1 MEKNKRQIPKII
13 AIDGPAA
20 SGKSTIGE
28 ELAKKLGY
36 LFLDTGIMYRAVTWA
51 VLNRKIPIGDEKKV
65 DEVAA
70 KIKIEIKPASIAD
83 SRQCD
88 VFIDGEDV
96 TWLIRKTE
104 VNDNVSQVSS
114 YKGVRSAMT
123 KQQKAIGAKGN
134 IVMVGRDIGT
144 VVLPKADLKI
154 FLEASIE
161 ERARRRHAEVIA
173 RGGSDSFS
181 EILKSMRRRDE
192 IDSARSLAPLKPAE
206 DAKII
211 KTDGKSKDQVVDEIL
226 AMINVN

>member
-1 MEKNKRQIPKII
+1 MVKYKKRMPGII

-20 SGKSTIGE
+20 SGKSTIGQ

-51 VLNRKIPIGDEKKV
+51 ALNKKIPIMDAKKV
-65 DEVAA
+65 DEIARR
-70 KIKIEIKPASIAD
+70 IKIEIKPASLSD

-96 TWLIRKTE
+96 TWLIRGAE

-114 YKGVRSAMT
+114 YKGVRTALT

-154 FLEASIE
+154 FLGASVE
-161 ERARRRHAEVIA
+161 ERARRRYSEVIS
-173 RGGSDSFS
+173 RGGTESLS
-181 EILKSMRRRDE
+181 EILNSMMRRDE
-192 IDSARSLAPLKPAE
+192 IDSGRSLAPLKPAE

-226 AMINVN
+226 ALINLN